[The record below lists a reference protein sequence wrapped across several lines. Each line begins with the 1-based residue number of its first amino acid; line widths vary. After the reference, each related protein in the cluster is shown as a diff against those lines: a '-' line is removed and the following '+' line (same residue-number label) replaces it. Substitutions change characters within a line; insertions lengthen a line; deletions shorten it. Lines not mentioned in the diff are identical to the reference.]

1 MPPASAPRR
10 CPARSRGFGRLL
22 SPLGH
27 GWGLGALLSLLGAA
41 PACAAISCSVSSSG
55 VAFGHYDVTQAA
67 ADDGTG
73 TLRVTCTRQAGVD
86 PSNVSYVLGL
96 SAGASGNY
104 SARQMPSGPNR
115 LFYNLFANAAR
126 TQVWGNCTNST
137 VTVPGSLRYTG
148 SQTSH
153 TANHTIYGRV
163 PALQS
168 VPSGSYNDTIV
179 VTITF

>member
-1 MPPASAPRR
+1 MKGYAPF
-10 CPARSRGFGRLL
+10 A
-22 SPLGH
+22 
-27 GWGLGALLSLLGAA
+27 ALLSLLGGA
-41 PACAAISCSVSSSG
+41 PACAAISCSVTSSG
-55 VAFGHYDVTQAA
+55 VAFGHYEVTQAT

-86 PSNVSYVLGL
+86 PSSVSYVLGL
-96 SAGASGNY
+96 SPGASGNY
-104 SARQMPSGPNR
+104 SARLMPSGTNR

-126 TQVWGNCTNST
+126 TQVWGNGSNST
-137 VTVPGSLRYTG
+137 VTVPGSLSFTG
-148 SQTSH
+148 SQSSR
-153 TANHTIYGRV
+153 AFNHTIYGRV